1 MGNAQ
6 RDKHHQKTAAYF
18 DTVTQSVDVRDIA
31 LLHVIHWNLAVRDGL
46 DSSCAEI
53 DAASDGV
60 AAHGPQDGIV
70 HLLTVQ
76 VQQNERQESAASNQ
90 G

>member
-46 DSSCAEI
+46 DSSCA
-53 DAASDGV
+53 
-60 AAHGPQDGIV
+60 
-70 HLLTVQ
+70 
-76 VQQNERQESAASNQ
+76 
-90 G
+90 